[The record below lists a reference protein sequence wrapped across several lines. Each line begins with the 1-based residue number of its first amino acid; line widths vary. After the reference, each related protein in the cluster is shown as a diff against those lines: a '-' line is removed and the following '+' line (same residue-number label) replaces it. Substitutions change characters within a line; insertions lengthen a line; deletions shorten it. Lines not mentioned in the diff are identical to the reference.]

1 MTIFSTKAQ
10 RRIDLVLAAR
20 HVPAKLL
27 ELEPTL
33 IRRRWPGYNFTGQ
46 LELTQEFM
54 RAYDDRFY
62 SAFKVE
68 ISITREID
76 HPEFL
81 TVWHM
86 RQAADWWPIPYAD
99 YLTIAFTLA
108 RTKVERF
115 MVPHLR
121 YLRNNTNRNLLKK
134 LKKDAPRE
142 RAAFFRTDWGPQF
155 SVLNY
160 CGLPGQD
167 RFHEVAID
175 YALRSKDWRSFIEEL
190 VLYNARITPAS
201 VLSAMPRR
209 ADLAEAMRQVRE
221 AHQDYPRGT
230 NPSVRT
236 EPHELWQTCFA
247 VPGACNMN
255 KLPCSRC
262 PVAESCVRAA
272 AIISRAAALKP
283 L

>member
-121 YLRNNTNRNLLKK
+121 YLRHNTNRNLLKK
-134 LKKDAPRE
+134 LKKDAPRN
-142 RAAFFRTDWGPQF
+142 GPPF
-155 SVLNY
+155 SEPT
-160 CGLPGQD
+160 GD
-167 RFHEVAID
+167 RSSLCSITVGFPDRIASTRWPSTTPC
-175 YALRSKDWRSFIEEL
+175 A
-190 VLYNARITPAS
+190 ARIGGALSKSSSSIMPALPLQ
-201 VLSAMPRR
+201 VCSAP
-209 ADLAEAMRQVRE
+209 
-221 AHQDYPRGT
+221 
-230 NPSVRT
+230 
-236 EPHELWQTCFA
+236 C
-247 VPGACNMN
+247 PGG
-255 KLPCSRC
+255 LT
-262 PVAESCVRAA
+262 
-272 AIISRAAALKP
+272 
-283 L
+283 